1 MDTLQTVSATTK
13 LSYQV
18 LVPVF
23 TMGIYDGAKALTNM
37 NQLSDSR
44 CLKVDWNES
53 RYEIFPMSRVQ
64 SGNEPHRFTALATNC
79 IN

>member
-1 MDTLQTVSATTK
+1 MDPLQSVDEAIISSSGA
-13 LSYQV
+13 SV
-18 LVPVF
+18 
-23 TMGIYDGAKALTNM
+23 YDGAKALTNM

-64 SGNEPHRFTALATNC
+64 SGYEPHRSTAPATNC